1 MNIPAGSRQRRAD
14 FLIHPAH
21 KGRPSAG
28 RIADNVRHGYRRRR
42 LLCRLLPS
50 GRLLGAG
57 RRRFLHGNRRLRR
70 RSLKLCL
77 LPPLPLLLD
86 LLVGDLID
94 HQGSRFNILV
104 VAVVPVIPGTVGNG
118 PDQAGHGNPHSSQQR
133 QNHGQNADQQR
144 QGSAAAPA
152 QQIAHAAADDA
163 AGGSCHAAIEHC
175 FHVKIHAPGQRQ
187 VIHHT
192 AQQGKGNAANAAHGH
207 GHPFSEEVNSAGVE
221 QRRNQKIQSRSAY
234 QTQDARLHRKQ
245 QGSLR
250 LEAYQSQQNA
260 QSHAG
265 KSRHNTCGNR
275 VFILGLHL
283 GRGLPVCRLLGRFFL
298 GCFSGGRLPLGVRYN
313 LLSLRSAFLLSHGE
327 PPTQPDSE

>member
-21 KGRPSAG
+21 KGCPSAG

-42 LLCRLLPS
+42 LLSGLLPS

-70 RSLKLCL
+70 RRLKLCL

-86 LLVGDLID
+86 LLVGDLVD
-94 HQGSRFNILV
+94 HQGSRFNVLV

-118 PDQAGHGNPHSSQQR
+118 SDQAGHGDPHGSQQR
-133 QNHGQNADQQR
+133 QNHSQNADEQR

-152 QQIAHAAADDA
+152 QQIAYAAADDA

-175 FHVKIHAPGQRQ
+175 LHIKIHAPGQRQ
-187 VIHHT
+187 VIHHS
-192 AQQGKGNAANAAHGH
+192 AQQRKGNAAKAAHGH
-207 GHPFSEEVNSAGVE
+207 GQPFSEEVNGTGIE
-221 QRRNQKIQSRSAY
+221 QSRNQKIQPRLAHQS
-234 QTQDARLHRKQ
+234 QDARLHRKQ
-245 QGSLR
+245 QCSLR
-250 LEAYQSQQNA
+250 LKAYQSQQHA

-265 KSRHNTCGNR
+265 KSRHDACGNR

-298 GCFSGGRLPLGVRYN
+298 GCFSGGCLPLGIRYN
-313 LLSLRSAFLLSHGE
+313 LLSLRSVFLLSHGE
-327 PPTQPDSE
+327 PPTQPDSK